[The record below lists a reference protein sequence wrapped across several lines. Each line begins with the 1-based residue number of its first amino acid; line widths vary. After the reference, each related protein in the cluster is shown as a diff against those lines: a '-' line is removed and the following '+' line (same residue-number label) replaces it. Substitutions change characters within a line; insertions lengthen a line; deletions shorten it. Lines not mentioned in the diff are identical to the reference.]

1 MSKNDF
7 FKQDADVLR
16 RKRLDVITFLKL
28 KEFNNDQIN
37 WFLDAYDYFV
47 YNPDDYDGS
56 TFTQDL
62 YSIPKL
68 ELWSM
73 LHDYFYIELNVW
85 ANRGYQKK
93 ADRIL
98 RYTMR
103 KGNTSGL
110 EMKWRMFRLFWLRG
124 FYPWYNRVF
133 KGRRM
138 TAHNKIQMESAYVT
152 FYD

>member
-1 MSKNDF
+1 MSKNTF
-7 FKQDADVLR
+7 FLQDRQVLKE
-16 RKRLDVITFLKL
+16 KRNDVIVFLQL
-28 KEFNNDQIN
+28 KDFDQLKIN
-37 WFLDAYDYFV
+37 WFLKAYDFFCD
-47 YNPDDYDGS
+47 NPTGYDGS
-56 TFTQDL
+56 TMTQDL
-62 YSIPKL
+62 DSIKGL

-73 LHDYFYIELNVW
+73 LHDYFYVDLNVL
-85 ANRGYQKK
+85 ASRHYQRK

-98 RYTMR
+98 RWNMEAAWA
-103 KGNTSGL
+103 SGA
-110 EMKWRMFRLFWLRG
+110 EIQWRMFRLFWLRG